1 MTKAVGRPDT
11 GKGFFARA
19 KDAARR
25 ADQGEKFP
33 KKGILFQTIDDNGDV
48 ILGKKFAGRQVTLD
62 QTGPGMWAVKLYK
75 SVAGRPKSSPSVRVR
90 AK

>member
-1 MTKAVGRPDT
+1 MDGHR
-11 GKGFFARA
+11 
-19 KDAARR
+19 
-25 ADQGEKFP
+25 EIN
-33 KKGILFQTIDDNGDV
+33 KKGIVLQTLDDNGDV

-62 QTGPGMWAVKLYK
+62 QTRPGMWAVKLYK